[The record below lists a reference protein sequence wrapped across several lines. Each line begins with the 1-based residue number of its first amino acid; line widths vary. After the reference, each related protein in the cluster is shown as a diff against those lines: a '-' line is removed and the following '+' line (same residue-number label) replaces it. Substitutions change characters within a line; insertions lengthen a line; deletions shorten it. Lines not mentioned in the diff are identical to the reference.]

1 MKKLVSCFTIF
12 ALSLSVLA
20 GCASNPAETKESTN
34 AATEASASAELA
46 SAREYLYTMYRN
58 VPEVTPADYTVVSS
72 IAIGTESYDIE
83 WTSDSETVKF
93 VRGDDK
99 MVTVD
104 VDEQN
109 PEEVSYKLTATLTD
123 AAGNQE
129 SVSFAHRVPAAI
141 ILDAGMSYE
150 EIVTAAYGLEA
161 GLAMPEAQRLYG
173 TIVSIDNAYN
183 EKYDNITVTIQIG
196 DMADQLIQ
204 CFRMSGEG
212 VAELA
217 VGDDITVEGILK
229 NYEGTIEFDAG
240 CTFLGKGEHID
251 QSAIVDAAYALEEG
265 LSMNAPT
272 ALSGVV
278 TEAEE
283 YSEKYGN
290 ITVTIVVDGLE
301 DKPIVCFRLTGEGAD
316 KIAVGDTITVAGT
329 IKNYKGTIEFD
340 AGCVFIPND
349 LRKDAKTAMAAYG
362 LESGIAMNAPV
373 TMTGTI
379 TSVDTEYAEKYN
391 NITVTIQVGGLDAYK
406 IQCFR
411 LTGEGV
417 ADLAVGDTI
426 TVNGTLK
433 NYEGTIEFDAGCTL
447 IAVK

>member
-1 MKKLVSCFTIF
+1 MKKLISYF
-12 ALSLSVLA
+12 AILALTLSMFA
-20 GCASNPAETKESTN
+20 GCASTPAESSEATTE
-34 AATEASASAELA
+34 ATETVADNGDLVAAK
-46 SAREYLYTMYRN
+46 EYLYTMYKDA
-58 VPEVTPADYTVVSS
+58 PEATPADYTVVGMVV
-72 IAIGTESYDIE
+72 IGTESYNVE
-83 WTSDSETVKF
+83 WTADSDTVKF

-109 PEEVSYKLTATLTD
+109 PEEVSYTLTATLTD
-123 AAGNQE
+123 AAGNTQ

-150 EIVTAAYGLEA
+150 EIVTAAYTLEA
-161 GLAMPEAQRLYG
+161 GLEMPEAQRLYG
-173 TIVSIDNAYN
+173 TIVSIDTEYS

-196 DMADQLIQ
+196 DMTENLIQ
-204 CFRMSGEG
+204 CFRMGGEG

-251 QSAIVDAAYALEEG
+251 QSATVEAAYTLEDG

-272 ALSGVV
+272 ALRGVV

-290 ITVTIVVDGLE
+290 VTVTIVVDGIE
-301 DKPIVCFRLTGEGAD
+301 DKPIVCFRLTGDGAD

-340 AGCVFIPND
+340 AGCVLVPND
-349 LRKDAKTAMAAYG
+349 MLKDAKTAMAAYG
-362 LESGIAMNAPV
+362 LEAGIAMNAPV

-379 TSVDTEYAEKYN
+379 TSIDQEYSEKYDN
-391 NITVTIQVGGLDAYK
+391 VTVTVQVGGLEEYK

-417 ADLAVGDTI
+417 ADLAVGNI
-426 TVNGTLK
+426 NGTLK

-447 IAVK
+447 VAVK